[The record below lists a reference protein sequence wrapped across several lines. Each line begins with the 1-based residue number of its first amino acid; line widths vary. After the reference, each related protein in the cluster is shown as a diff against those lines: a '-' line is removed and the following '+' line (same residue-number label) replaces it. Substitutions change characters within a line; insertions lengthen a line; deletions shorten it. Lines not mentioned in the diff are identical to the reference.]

1 MQVTKRP
8 TVDCFSLGAAT
19 FTLLEI
25 DLSWTLLGIA
35 GFLEIAFAFGMK
47 WSAGFSRLWPSVYA
61 VATGLSSIVLLT
73 FSLRALPVGTAYAVW
88 TGIGAAGTAVVG
100 MLFLG
105 ESTSPARIACIGLI
119 LCGVIGLKLAA
130 GD

>member
-1 MQVTKRP
+1 M
-8 TVDCFSLGAAT
+8 
-19 FTLLEI
+19 
-25 DLSWTLLGIA
+25 SWTLLGIA

-61 VATGLSSIVLLT
+61 VVTGLSSIVLLT
-73 FSLRALPVGTAYAVW
+73 ISLRALPVGTAYAVW

-105 ESTSPARIACIGLI
+105 ESTSLARIACIVLI

-130 GD
+130 AD